1 VDLQLAGKVAL
12 VTGGSRGI
20 GLATGHAL
28 AAEGVRIVVAA
39 RTREDVTRAAK
50 EITAERGVETLG
62 VVADVKRPDDIVR
75 AVEEAQSAF
84 GGVDIL
90 VSNAGVPGG
99 IGFGPLENV
108 EDADVLMDL
117 ETKFLGALRAARA
130 VAPHMKAQGW
140 GRIIGIIGLS
150 GRYASRYPSERN
162 PEGAFNYSGGPR
174 NLAVAHLMRTL
185 AHELGGSGVTANAVL
200 PGATMTEDL
209 AAMLERRAQSLGKDV
224 EELRRMAA
232 SGNAIQRWVEASE
245 VADVVTFVASPRAAS
260 ISGEVIAASGGAG
273 MGVFT

>member
-1 VDLQLAGKVAL
+1 MDLQLEGKVAL

-20 GLATGHAL
+20 GLAIGHSL
-28 AAEGVRIVVAA
+28 AAEGVRVVVAA
-39 RTREDVTRAAK
+39 RTQADVERAAK
-50 EITAERGVETLG
+50 EIAAKHGRETLG
-62 VVADVKRPDDIVR
+62 VVADVKNAEDVNR
-75 AVEEAQSAF
+75 AVQESATAF

-99 IGFGPLENV
+99 IGFGPLETL
-108 EDADVLMDL
+108 DDGLVLMDI

-130 VAPHMKAQGW
+130 VAPHMKEKGW
-140 GRIIGIIGLS
+140 GRIIGVIGLS
-150 GRYASRYPSERN
+150 ARYSSRYPSERN

-185 AHELGGSGVTANAVL
+185 SHELGDYGVTANAVL

-209 AAMLERRAQSLGKDV
+209 SHMIDRRAKAAGKDP
-224 EELRRMAA
+224 EELRKLAA
-232 SGNAIQRWVEASE
+232 SGNAIGRWVESSE

>member
-1 VDLQLAGKVAL
+1 MNLQLEGKVAL

-20 GLATGHAL
+20 GLAIGHSL
-28 AAEGVRIVVAA
+28 AAEGVKIVVAA
-39 RTREDVTRAAK
+39 RTQADVDQAAQEIAAK
-50 EITAERGVETLG
+50 HGVETLG
-62 VVADVKRPDDIVR
+62 VIADVKSAEDVER
-75 AVEEAQSAF
+75 AVESSASAF

-99 IGFGPLENV
+99 IGFGPLETL
-108 EDADVLMDL
+108 DDSLVLMDI

-130 VAPHMKAQGW
+130 VAPHMKKNGW
-140 GRIIGIIGLS
+140 GRIIGVIGLS
-150 GRYASRYPSERN
+150 ARYSSRYPSERN

-185 AHELGGSGVTANAVL
+185 SHELGDHGVTANAVL

-209 AAMLERRAQSLGKDV
+209 AAMIDRRAEATGRDPA
-224 EELRRMAA
+224 ELRKLAA
-232 SGNAIQRWVEASE
+232 SGNAIGRWVESSE

>member
-1 VDLQLAGKVAL
+1 MDLQLEGKVAL

-20 GLATGHAL
+20 GLAIGHSL
-28 AAEGVRIVVAA
+28 AAEGVKVVVAA
-39 RTREDVTRAAK
+39 RTQSDVDQAAQ
-50 EITAERGVETLG
+50 EIEAQHGAQTLG
-62 VVADVKRPDDIVR
+62 VVADVKSAEDVER
-75 AVEEAQSAF
+75 AVESSASAF

-99 IGFGPLENV
+99 IGFGPLETL
-108 EDADVLMDL
+108 DDSLVLMDI

-130 VAPHMKAQGW
+130 VAPHMKKNGW
-140 GRIIGIIGLS
+140 GRIIGVIGLS
-150 GRYASRYPSERN
+150 ARYSSRYPSERN

-185 AHELGGSGVTANAVL
+185 SHELGDAGVTANAVL

-209 AAMLERRAQSLGKDV
+209 AAMIDRRAKATGQDPA
-224 EELRRMAA
+224 ELRRLAA
-232 SGNAIQRWVEASE
+232 SGNAIGRWVESSE